1 MSDYEVKVT
10 IYDEDIPPF
19 WLKKIQKLKAVL
31 LEKPWHVGAIEQDK
45 NIIRYYQSQV
55 LDQDIRIYW
64 YSHQTIRIL
73 TGHDIDRGNLKIMER
88 VLGRIAQIDVEKD
101 EIELS
106 FNCSKGANE
115 PNEYEKFKSFK
126 DKNYIPRMLDG
137 HKVEIYGYKWNDQ
150 INV

>member
-19 WLKKIQKLKAVL
+19 LLKKIQKLKKEIL
-31 LEKPWHVGAIEQDK
+31 RKEWTCGQIDEKTNEITFYERQ
-45 NIIRYYQSQV
+45 I

-88 VLGRIAQIDVEKD
+88 ILGRIADIDVEKD

-106 FNCSKGANE
+106 FNCSKKQDMS
-115 PNEYEKFKSFK
+115 EYEKMGKFS
-126 DKNYIPRMLDG
+126 DHSDIPRMIKG
-137 HKVEIYGYKWNDQ
+137 HKVKINGWKWNDE
-150 INV
+150 IEA